1 MRVLGA
7 IMFIVGVL
15 ATVTMFLPVLIFI
28 FIENDDMAT
37 KVAAA
42 IILLIFLGTPCFL
55 LIFFGVRL
63 FRRKKPAVEAPRPYV
78 PEPPTAARPARP
90 APAPVPPSDSYS
102 SYEHSNN
109 APDQVDEWLDTLN
122 RRAKELNQQRKA
134 SSRSTSE
141 TSETSAAPSPP
152 PEPKTAVCKNCGASK
167 NVAGGEKAICDYCG
181 TVLS

>member
-1 MRVLGA
+1 MRILGA

-15 ATVTMFLPVLIFI
+15 MGAIFFLPMLFIIFLDTSDI
-28 FIENDDMAT
+28 AST
-37 KVAAA
+37 VVAA
-42 IILLIFLGTPCFL
+42 IIIVIFLGTPCFL
-55 LIFFGVRL
+55 LIFFGARL

-78 PEPPTAARPARP
+78 PEPPMAARPARP
-90 APAPVPPSDSYS
+90 EPAPDPAPQSDSYS

-109 APDQVDEWLDTLN
+109 EPDQVDEWLDAIN
-122 RRAKELNQQRKA
+122 RRAKELNRQQKA
-134 SSRSTSE
+134 SSRS

-167 NVAGGEKAICDYCG
+167 NVAGGEKAVCDYCG